1 MITPMKKSKRRNKSE
16 VVAVFRPIG
25 WRPNPQVQF
34 KGFMLEPF
42 GFKRNDIV
50 KITLEQG
57 KITIT
62 PIQD

>member
-1 MITPMKKSKRRNKSE
+1 M
-16 VVAVFRPIG
+16 
-25 WRPNPQVQF
+25 QF

-42 GFKRNDIV
+42 GFKRNAIV

-62 PIQD
+62 SIQD